1 MDKFLYQVDLG
12 YKINKFIFNYF
23 NLPDNQNE
31 FEVIVGVLL
40 LRLFKREIEFQ
51 FDGGEH
57 EDFDGLLPFDG

>member
-1 MDKFLYQVDLG
+1 ML
-12 YKINKFIFNYF
+12 NHF

-40 LRLFKREIEFQ
+40 LKLFKREIEFQ